1 MHPGVDTIFLLFESG
16 GHNPCPADPFAPFCP
31 DTSQRILVIHL
42 DDYDSIFVMK
52 TEVLLELARERGG
65 MDFEWEQWRAH
76 AAKSYLEGGVGIWLN
91 GPRLFCLHHDKEDGE
106 TWVDVYDLSPRGAA
120 RCTETIADEDGTL
133 LRVLRP
139 STQKHRLPRDLSA
152 VRHSDGSCDG
162 IVLLMVNTSRF
173 PNLAGM

>member
-1 MHPGVDTIFLLFESG
+1 M
-16 GHNPCPADPFAPFCP
+16 
-31 DTSQRILVIHL
+31 LVVHL

-65 MDFEWEQWRAH
+65 MDLEWEQWRAC
-76 AAKSYLEGGVGIWLN
+76 ATKSHLEGGVGIWLN

-106 TWVDVYDLSPRGAA
+106 TWMDVYDLSARGATK
-120 RCTETIADEDGTL
+120 CMETVADEDGAP
-133 LRVLRP
+133 LRVLQP

-152 VRHSDGSCDG
+152 VRHSDGSRDG
-162 IVLLMVNTSRF
+162 VVLLMVNIPRF